1 MHCWSGEGFF
11 YYTNYSSY
19 QILTIAINSLGA
31 GEIKDGAHDGRK
43 EIIELLSRSENVA
56 DIFEFAPSV
65 FAVDPEHALNVRC
78 WRSTLHINTRVFY
91 LHTTTRLYRSSLQVH
106 HVATTDG
113 PTGCWSSCNSTARRS
128 VCPIW
133 STLFKRKETRYGLL
147 EIEFIAR

>member
-1 MHCWSGEGFF
+1 MHYWSGEGFF

-19 QILTIAINSLGA
+19 WILTIAINSLGA

-78 WRSTLHINTRVFY
+78 SPSTLHINTSVLLTYNNTSTQIFTSGPPRGDDRWTDRVLEFLQQYGPAIRMSY
-91 LHTTTRLYRSSLQVH
+91 LE
-106 HVATTDG
+106 HV
-113 PTGCWSSCNSTARRS
+113 
-128 VCPIW
+128 IQ
-133 STLFKRKETRYGLL
+133 KEGNTVRAY
-147 EIEFIAR
+147 